1 MQFLETCESSID
13 QIITRH
19 LSLSSQ
25 RAENVHMPLPV
36 ASFFRWP
43 LAAVLALGLVACQ
56 ATPEPPA
63 GIGQSP
69 TAPQNSAAL
78 LSTST
83 SETTFAFEPFT
94 GAPGNIAD
102 DLSRYIGEEAQ
113 KQGLT
118 LVRRVGATATYRVK
132 GYLSATGEPSSA
144 TVFYVF
150 DVVNP
155 RGTRL
160 ARISGTETVS
170 GTKGDPWEAIDS
182 SSLQRI
188 ANRSV
193 VEIAA
198 WLNRQ

>member
-1 MQFLETCESSID
+1 
-13 QIITRH
+13 
-19 LSLSSQ
+19 
-25 RAENVHMPLPV
+25 MPLPV
-36 ASFFRWP
+36 ASLFRWP
-43 LAAVLALGLVACQ
+43 LAVVLALGLVACQ
-56 ATPEPPA
+56 ATPEPPT

-69 TAPQNSAAL
+69 TTSQYQTASLPA
-78 LSTST
+78 STSD
-83 SETTFAFEPFT
+83 TTFAFEPFT
-94 GAPGNIAD
+94 GAPGNISD

-150 DVVNP
+150 DVVDP

-160 ARISGTETVS
+160 TRISGTETVS